1 MTQRPARYPWRPE
14 RVRVGT
20 VGRPHG
26 LDGSFVVDGPCG
38 WYDFEVGSRL
48 LVNGRPAGVRRR
60 AGTDVRPLV
69 ALDGHLD
76 RDAAEALRG
85 APLELP
91 RAALPA
97 PEDDSWFR
105 FDLIGC
111 RAVTGDRELGVVV
124 DVEDG
129 VAHDVLV
136 LDDALQ
142 TRIPFVQALVPT
154 VDVPGRRIEIVEG
167 LL

>member
-1 MTQRPARYPWRPE
+1 MRERPGRFPWRPE

-26 LDGSFVVDGPCG
+26 LDGAFVVEGPCG
-38 WYDFEVGSRL
+38 WYGFEVGSRL
-48 LVNGRPAGVRRR
+48 LADGRPTGVRRR

-69 ALDGHLD
+69 ALEGHDD

-85 APLELP
+85 AALELP
-91 RAALPA
+91 RGALPD
-97 PEDDSWFR
+97 PEEDSWFR

-111 RAVTGDRELGVVV
+111 VAVTGDRELGRVA

-136 LDDALQ
+136 LDDPEG
-142 TRIPFVQALVPT
+142 TRIPFVAALVPS